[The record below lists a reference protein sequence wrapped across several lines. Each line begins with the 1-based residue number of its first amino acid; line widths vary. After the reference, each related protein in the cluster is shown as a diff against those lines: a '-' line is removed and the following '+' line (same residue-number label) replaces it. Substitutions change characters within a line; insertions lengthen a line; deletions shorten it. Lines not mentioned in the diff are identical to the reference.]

1 MMSWPTL
8 GQLLGAGWTELGPN
22 CDALASPVSDCVRR
36 WRTPSGVTLESIAT
50 HTSPPFMFAFSPVD
64 RDADKMMKHK
74 VLEPV
79 LTHAWHEATWKCCEA
94 GGEAVDVGGNFG
106 WFTLWSLALGCRV
119 TVFEP
124 VPQFVDVMTLGL
136 ALNPGFGPRVT
147 LHQKFVY
154 DGPSRNFSMQVPTGH
169 LTNGRKVYMG
179 MTGMRG
185 EYGVLKSAHAK
196 VNTTQE
202 LTRPSVRVDDVVPR
216 ADVCILKA
224 DVEGY
229 EPQVV
234 HSARRLL
241 SQHRVDAVQVEL
253 SHVSHVPA
261 QRCEQ
266 LRTVRQLFALGYA
279 AQQIAFP
286 YLTRSRPLP
295 SGDWRLR
302 PGPWAA
308 GTLRTF
314 PGEHAKTVSGWAGQ
328 GKQLAAW
335 KREVKARSGDGSAA
349 WDAAARLA
357 DLAYRADFA
366 TFSTNLLFRRGA
378 DTPPPLEHMLEWPP
392 LACTL
397 SANGSL
403 LAPLLACRACLLRAK
418 AQQAASSAGAKDGEV
433 ASAKVRAQPQVHR
446 LVLTQARTLAMA
458 LALTTCDLPERRR
471 TALVTASSLRMPAL
485 PRGRRGRRGR
495 RGGGGGGGVRRRQR
509 GTLRRHEPAAAGGGA
524 ADLPPR
530 GGRCWVLPTA
540 RLPALF
546 VRIPSSDERRIV

>member
-1 MMSWPTL
+1 MSWPTL

-22 CDALASPVSDCVRR
+22 CDELASPVSDCVRR
-36 WRTPSGVTLESIAT
+36 WRTPSGVTLESLAT
-50 HTSPPFMFAFSPVD
+50 HTSPPFMFAFNPVD
-64 RDADKMMKHK
+64 RDAEKMRKDK

-124 VPQFVDVMTLGL
+124 VPQFVDAMTLGL

-169 LTNGRKVYMG
+169 LLANGRKVYMG

-196 VNTTQE
+196 VNTMQE

-253 SHVSHVPA
+253 SRVSHVPV
-261 QRCEQ
+261 QQCEQ
-266 LRTVRQLFALGYA
+266 LRTVRQLFALGYE

-308 GTLRTF
+308 GTLRNF
-314 PGEHAKTVSGWAGQ
+314 PGEHAKTVLGRAGS
-328 GKQLAAW
+328 KQLAAW
-335 KREVKARSGDGSAA
+335 KHEVKARSGDGSAA

-366 TFSTNLLFRRGA
+366 TFSTNLLFRRGT
-378 DTPPPLEHMLEWPP
+378 DTPPPLEHTLEWPP
-392 LACTL
+392 LACKRST
-397 SANGSL
+397 NGSL

-418 AQQAASSAGAKDGEV
+418 AQQAASSAGAKDGAV
-433 ASAKVRAQPQVHR
+433 ASTKVRAQAQVHR
-446 LVLTQARTLAMA
+446 LVLTQARTLALA

-471 TALVTASSLRMPAL
+471 TALVIASSLRMPAL
-485 PRGRRGRRGR
+485 RRGRRGR
-495 RGGGGGGGVRRRQR
+495 RRA
-509 GTLRRHEPAAAGGGA
+509 PAAAWRA
-524 ADLPPR
+524 APPR
-530 GGRCWVLPTA
+530 ACCRGRRRCRLAAASWRAVLPTA
-540 RLPALF
+540 RLPASF
-546 VRIPSSDERRIV
+546 VRTPSSDERRSI